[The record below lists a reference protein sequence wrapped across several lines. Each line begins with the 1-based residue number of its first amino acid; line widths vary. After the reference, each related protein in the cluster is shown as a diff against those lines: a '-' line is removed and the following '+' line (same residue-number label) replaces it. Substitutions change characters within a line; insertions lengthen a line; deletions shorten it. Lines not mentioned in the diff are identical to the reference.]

1 MRRFTILLAAL
12 TLTLGLTLPT
22 AAVANDCFYAGKG
35 YSEGAVVNDKS
46 CVCRSDKCR
55 WEY

>member
-1 MRRFTILLAAL
+1 MRRFTILPAA
-12 TLTLGLTLPT
+12 LTLGLTLPT